1 MQREIEPVLTPHSA
15 VFTGQ
20 TGCGKTQKVL
30 DLLLNE
36 YKFHFEYIVI
46 LCPTLEDNKTYHK
59 CQVLWTDDDVF
70 LIDPKD
76 QLLDL
81 INKFS
86 IMFRGFETLFILD
99 DCIADEELDKK
110 RTKLLNLAI
119 SGRHR
124 EHSLWL
130 LTQSYTAIPKNLR
143 RQKKMLFLWH
153 PDDKADLKTID
164 NETNIIDDDE
174 EWKTI
179 KKKLKDSKFGHLYLR
194 SEHPRGYNVMNC

>member
-36 YKFHFEYIVI
+36 YRFHFEYIVI
-46 LCPTLEDNKTYHK
+46 LCPTIEDNKTYHK
-59 CQVLWTDDDVF
+59 CQVLWTDDNVF

-76 QLLDL
+76 QLLDF
-81 INKFS
+81 IKKFS
-86 IMFRGFETLFILD
+86 IMFRGCDTLFILD

-119 SGRHR
+119 SGRTSR
-124 EHSLWL
+124 AFSVVINSKLHSYSKKFK
-130 LTQSYTAIPKNLR
+130 TSKKDVIFVASR
-143 RQKKMLFLWH
+143 R
-153 PDDKADLKTID
+153 
-164 NETNIIDDDE
+164 
-174 EWKTI
+174 
-179 KKKLKDSKFGHLYLR
+179 
-194 SEHPRGYNVMNC
+194 